1 MVNNEFISKA
11 TDMEKIDG
19 SVVAEIKSYLE
30 GKNVPISF
38 SGVTVNS
45 LVETSS
51 LMGGGRELS
60 QPNFITDCFFLVHV
74 LISFISS
81 KAEKWYMKNN
91 ENLNKS
97 IEEKNYQAFDEIMAE
112 KICVDAHIFGKNTIA
127 LYRSLFSFTHCLNI
141 CAGDQVSVNE
151 DLFKTVYGFLDKGV
165 QPCRDANT
173 LKPLSTD
180 FRALP

>member
-51 LMGGGRELS
+51 LMGGGS
-60 QPNFITDCFFLVHV
+60 
-74 LISFISS
+74 
-81 KAEKWYMKNN
+81 
-91 ENLNKS
+91 
-97 IEEKNYQAFDEIMAE
+97 
-112 KICVDAHIFGKNTIA
+112 
-127 LYRSLFSFTHCLNI
+127 
-141 CAGDQVSVNE
+141 
-151 DLFKTVYGFLDKGV
+151 
-165 QPCRDANT
+165 
-173 LKPLSTD
+173 
-180 FRALP
+180 